1 MIYLNSIQ
9 KIPHKKWKKKLI
21 FVYGWKHCEYLYKSE
36 NKDITNSMKYYAYS
50 VRNSKKLPNFQN
62 LATAS

>member
-9 KIPHKKWKKKLI
+9 KKIPHKKWKKLI

-36 NKDITNSMKYYAYS
+36 NKDITNSMRILQPTFVTVSNK
-50 VRNSKKLPNFQN
+50 VRRL
-62 LATAS
+62 